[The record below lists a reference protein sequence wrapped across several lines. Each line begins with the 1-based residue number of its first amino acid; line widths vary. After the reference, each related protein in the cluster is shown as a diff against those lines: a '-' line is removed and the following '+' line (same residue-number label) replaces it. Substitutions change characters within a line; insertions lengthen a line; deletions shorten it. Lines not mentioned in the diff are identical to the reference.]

1 METPYKAERI
11 PHEHGD
17 TLAICGKRGLPSL
30 LPRKDMAA

>member
-17 TLAICGKRGLPSL
+17 TLAIVAKGGCPL
-30 LPRKDMAA
+30 LPRTDMAA